1 MGFRDEMA
9 VRAAKRSAIQGK
21 IRELS
26 GKIDEAREIIDELN
40 DCKREMTR
48 DVEEWSHTYQS
59 FQAVPIQ
66 SEVVV
71 EDMFEGVIA
80 EVLSSEIPEC
90 AEKMNKTCGMMKDL
104 CGEIAKQVG
113 SLQEYIIK
121 LQQEKESLYAELST
135 I

>member
-1 MGFRDEMA
+1 MGFRDDMA

-26 GKIDEAREIIDELN
+26 RKIDEVREIIDELN

-48 DVEEWSHTYQS
+48 NVEEWEHTYQS
-59 FQAVPIQ
+59 FQAIPIQ

-71 EDMFEGVIA
+71 EDVFEGAIA
-80 EVLSSEIPEC
+80 EVLSSEIPKC
-90 AEKMNKTCGMMKDL
+90 AEKMNKTCGMMENL
-104 CGEIAKQVG
+104 CGKIAEQV
-113 SLQEYIIK
+113 SCLQEYITK